1 MWVFQGKIVVPW
13 SPAWFSYC
21 FPCSIAESCPCPKAL
36 HCPFL
41 RPPGSCWS
49 RSYVRALWMV
59 CLLPWALALPNR
71 MNSKFEVIPAAMS
84 DGAKRRLTSD
94 GEFDEKLPVPRRPR
108 PAFLMEL
115 LQRQRG
121 ARLWSSPEGT
131 QGPDELCRAGQ
142 VFRSG
147 SCGSAHGWS
156 HRRTGPIWLLPSLT
170 SWVTWWGSSSK
181 VYFAGSTTVRKPDS
195 YPSIR
200 EMSRQDWHFKNFR
213 I

>member
-121 ARLWSSPEGT
+121 ARPWSSPEGT

-142 VFRSG
+142 VFPLRFMWLCTWLITQKDRSDLTAPVPDLVSYLVRQLIQG
-147 SCGSAHGWS
+147 LF
-156 HRRTGPIWLLPSLT
+156 RRQHHCPKAWFVSEHPWDVPAGLT
-170 SWVTWWGSSSK
+170 
-181 VYFAGSTTVRKPDS
+181 F
-195 YPSIR
+195 
-200 EMSRQDWHFKNFR
+200 
-213 I
+213 